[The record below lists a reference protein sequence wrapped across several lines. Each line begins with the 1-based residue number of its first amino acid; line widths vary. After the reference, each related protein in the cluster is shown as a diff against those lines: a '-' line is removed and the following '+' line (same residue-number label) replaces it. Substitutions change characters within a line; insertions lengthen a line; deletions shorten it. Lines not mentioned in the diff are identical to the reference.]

1 MRARPKK
8 GFVMKPTFTMA
19 MMAIAAM
26 PLMAQT
32 PKAPKPPS
40 APHAYV
46 LDADSP
52 SGNSSYLGVEINDIS
67 GDRAQTL
74 KLKDDRGV
82 EVTEV
87 DQDAPAGKA
96 GLKEHDVILGFNG
109 TAVESAEQFKRLMR
123 ETPAGRTVTLDI
135 SRDGQPQ
142 NLKVQLADR
151 KKYMP
156 RIASGNLPKVWS
168 FESPDMA
175 IAPALPAMPAMPDF
189 PRMWNDAGIT
199 RVYRSISGVT
209 IESLS
214 PQLGDFFGVKNG
226 EGMLVRAVQKGSPAD
241 KAGLRAGDVIVRVD
255 DQKIADHSD
264 WADALRNAKN
274 GKANVV
280 VVRDKHEQTLSI
292 AVAPR
297 KGPDSSAVNDED
309 SPDLEAAMDSAAD
322 ALDSV
327 EPVVEESAAIAT
339 TEAAKALELSQK
351 QIATAM
357 SKGCKQ
363 AQRQLAAN
371 RGQFDRQMREAMKQ
385 ASSSMK
391 AYGPELQKAMRD
403 LQDQLQHMQIDF
415 DDME

>member
-1 MRARPKK
+1 
-8 GFVMKPTFTMA
+8 MKQTVVTALLA
-19 MMAIAAM
+19 MAAM
-26 PLMAQT
+26 PLLAQT
-32 PKAPKPPS
+32 PKVPKPPTT
-40 APHAYV
+40 PHAYV
-46 LDADSP
+46 LESDSA
-52 SGNSSYLGVEINDIS
+52 SGNASYLGVEINDIS
-67 GDRAQTL
+67 NDRAQSL

-109 TAVESAEQFKRLMR
+109 TPVESAEQFKRLMR

-135 SRDGQPQ
+135 SRDGQSQ

-156 RIASGNLPKVWS
+156 RIAGGSFPKAWS
-168 FESPDMA
+168 FESPGMA
-175 IAPALPAMPAMPDF
+175 VMPPMPAIPDF
-189 PRMWNDAGIT
+189 PHAWTDATIT

-309 SPDLEAAMDSAAD
+309 FPDLEAAMDSAAD

-327 EPVVEESAAIAT
+327 EPAVEESAAIAT

-351 QIATAM
+351 QIAKAA

-371 RGQFDRQMREAMKQ
+371 RREFDRQMREAVKQ
-385 ASSSMK
+385 TSSSMK
-391 AYGPELQKAMRD
+391 AYGPELQKEMRE
-403 LQDQLQHMQIDF
+403 LQDELQHMQIDY